1 VTSNYIVTGY
11 TGSVSPDPLVC
22 HAVAFWKSD
31 VDATPWFRSAVPPGS
46 PTFWYAL
53 NENSGL
59 TTSDLSGNGNDSNV
73 VLSEWVSRDSVGR
86 TITPAATTGARTINR
101 LAGTVNFA
109 AAATT
114 LVVTNS
120 LVTATSLVQVFIR
133 TNDATLKS
141 AIAVCG
147 AGSFTIHANAA
158 ATAETSVGFRVVQ

>member
-1 VTSNYIVTGY
+1 
-11 TGSVSPDPLVC
+11 
-22 HAVAFWKSD
+22 
-31 VDATPWFRSAVPPGS
+31 
-46 PTFWYAL
+46 
-53 NENSGL
+53 
-59 TTSDLSGNGNDSNV
+59 
-73 VLSEWVSRDSVGR
+73 
-86 TITPAATTGARTINR
+86 
-101 LAGTVNFA
+101 VNFA